1 MEKKI
6 KEYVGRYACLG
17 DSEHIYDIK
26 RAYENKINALVEF
39 LFWKFNEGGQN
50 NGRNLWRKFRRY

>member
-39 LFWKFNEGGQN
+39 LF
-50 NGRNLWRKFRRY
+50 